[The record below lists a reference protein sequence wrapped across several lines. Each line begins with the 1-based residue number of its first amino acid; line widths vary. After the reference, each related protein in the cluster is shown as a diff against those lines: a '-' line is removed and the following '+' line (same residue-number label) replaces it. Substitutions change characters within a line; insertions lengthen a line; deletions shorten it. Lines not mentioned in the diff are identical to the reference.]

1 MQNTIQYYG
10 KWGQMRCTNMES
22 SQDILLTFWMLQ
34 LLEYA
39 LCAYMGNTFGR
50 TKRKLVTVV
59 ISADKSRGSA
69 KQR

>member
-22 SQDILLTFWMLQ
+22 PQDILLTFWMLQ

-50 TKRKLVTVV
+50 TKRKLATVV